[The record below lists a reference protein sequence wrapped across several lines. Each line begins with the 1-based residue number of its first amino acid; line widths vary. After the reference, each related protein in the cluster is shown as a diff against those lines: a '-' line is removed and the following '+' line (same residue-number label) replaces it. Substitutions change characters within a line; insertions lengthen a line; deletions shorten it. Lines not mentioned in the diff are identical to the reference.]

1 MINPLLSSKL
11 NRNNGHKPINH
22 IINDL
27 LVKRM
32 HVSNACNTN
41 FRLFTVLGDELLIAC
56 IYFTLYLGHA

>member
-11 NRNNGHKPINH
+11 NRNNGRKTQITY
-22 IINDL
+22 L

-41 FRLFTVLGDELLIAC
+41 FRLFIVLGNELLIAYV
-56 IYFTLYLGHA
+56 YFNLPYI